1 MLIATDIL
9 IRDNQHA
16 LANPSEASV
25 FWLALAAA
33 QWECGRLEARVREEA
48 LKVLSGGSDL
58 LQWDH
63 DPKLLRQ
70 RRRVL
75 ERLDGDVRGSLA
87 GRQRQDVLDDRI
99 GAAVL
104 PDRRGRVGHAHGRV
118 RDVAQDA
125 AVERA
130 HRVGVAAVG
139 VAAFGPLDLDPESA
153 SYGTVRSTPK
163 RGWQRAPVLA
173 LVRAG
178 LDVPVAVDTDVGAAA
193 VGEWRWGAARGV
205 RVAAYVTVGTGIG
218 AGIVVD
224 GHPFHGLGHPEFGH
238 IPAARDPEDELT
250 GVCPVHGDCLEGLA
264 SGPAIAARWGR
275 PSEALPADHPAW
287 DLEARYLGRA
297 LATLTLTVVP
307 GRIVRAGG
315 GVLPG

>member
-1 MLIATDIL
+1 VTAYGGIELGGTKVICAIGSGPGEILAQERFATTTPDETIG
-9 IRDNQHA
+9 RA
-16 LANPSEASV
+16 LD
-25 FWLALAAA
+25 FFKR
-33 QWECGRLEARVREEA
+33 G
-48 LKVLSGGSDL
+48 
-58 LQWDH
+58 
-63 DPKLLRQ
+63 
-70 RRRVL
+70 
-75 ERLDGDVRGSLA
+75 ER
-87 GRQRQDVLDDRI
+87 
-99 GAAVL
+99 
-104 PDRRGRVGHAHGRV
+104 
-118 RDVAQDA
+118 
-125 AVERA
+125 
-130 HRVGVAAVG
+130 VAAVG

-307 GRIVRAGG
+307 GRIVIGG
-315 GVLPG
+315 GVTQGAELYPRIRHEVRASLGGYLDQAPLRGSLEGYIVSPGLGNDSGVLGAIALARRAVGDG